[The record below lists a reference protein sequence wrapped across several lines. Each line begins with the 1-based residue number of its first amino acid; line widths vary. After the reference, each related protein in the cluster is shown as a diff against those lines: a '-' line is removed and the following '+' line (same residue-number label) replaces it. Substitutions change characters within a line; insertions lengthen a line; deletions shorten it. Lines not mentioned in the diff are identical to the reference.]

1 MSCIIFFILKHNN
14 NINIIMNEDEIS
26 NLSVSSYWKN
36 NPLQIVETET
46 PIQILPNN
54 RII

>member
-1 MSCIIFFILKHNN
+1 
-14 NINIIMNEDEIS
+14 MNEDEIS

-46 PIQILPNN
+46 PIQILPKMT
-54 RII
+54 IL